1 MHRILLSATILTN
14 TCLSAQAAA
23 PLCAL
28 PSAKPPVVTIAA
40 PGRTEPSR
48 AAPFPAAPQALPVGP
63 AASAPLALSSL
74 PFLRHVEASGAKLVD
89 LGESHGLH
97 RVAAQTG
104 DQFMVFEVLPDG
116 SAAVSGPP
124 VELSPAEIAKV
135 AGQGVTDLGTS
146 HGFKGYFVRSGAHFQ
161 VFYATP
167 DGQQLIPGILYDAAG
182 KDVTR
187 QQVANIPGAVP
198 TVEVT
203 DGKGSA
209 SGSALPLVQKTAFG
223 VVGKDS
229 APRIYML
236 IDPQCVYSIRALQ
249 MLKPFVDAGRVQ
261 LAVVPLSV
269 LDYEDNGAS
278 TQAALALLS
287 KPADQI
293 VTAWQA
299 RDVNGPAVAG
309 RQDPA
314 AGQHGGRP
322 GDRRERHAHLCLA
335 QGRRLRRP
343 YRRPADER
351 ARSAGK
357 RRELSHGRTDPP
369 RLWQPLSRSAGAPA
383 RRVPQNDP
391 RHSLVVGG
399 WFRLGW
405 REIDP
410 PRGRVDR

>member
-1 MHRILLSATILTN
+1 
-14 TCLSAQAAA
+14 
-23 PLCAL
+23 
-28 PSAKPPVVTIAA
+28 
-40 PGRTEPSR
+40 
-48 AAPFPAAPQALPVGP
+48 
-63 AASAPLALSSL
+63 
-74 PFLRHVEASGAKLVD
+74 
-89 LGESHGLH
+89 
-97 RVAAQTG
+97 
-104 DQFMVFEVLPDG
+104 MVFEVLPDG

-124 VELSPAEIAKV
+124 VELSPAEIAKI

-187 QQVANIPGAVP
+187 EQVANVSGAVP

-203 DGKGSA
+203 DGKGATSV
-209 SGSALPLVQKTAFG
+209 SALPLVQKTAFG
-223 VVGKDS
+223 IVGKET

-236 IDPQCVYSIRALQ
+236 IDPQCIYSIRALQ

-299 RDVNGPAVAG
+299 RDVTGPASPDAKARLQVNMEVAQAIGVKGTPTFVWRKTDGTEG
-309 RQDPA
+309 RIDGLPTSV
-314 AGQHGGRP
+314 P
-322 GDRRERHAHLCLA
+322 DLLA
-335 QGRRLRRP
+335 
-343 YRRPADER
+343 
-351 ARSAGK
+351 S
-357 RRELSHGRTDPP
+357 
-369 RLWQPLSRSAGAPA
+369 
-383 RRVPQNDP
+383 
-391 RHSLVVGG
+391 VGS
-399 WFRLGW
+399 
-405 REIDP
+405 
-410 PRGRVDR
+410 

>member
-14 TCLSAQAAA
+14 TCLSAQAAP

-28 PSAKPPVVTIAA
+28 PSTKPPITSIAA
-40 PGRTEPSR
+40 PGATEPSR
-48 AAPFPAAPQALPVGP
+48 AAPSPAALQALPIGTAPAAPP
-63 AASAPLALSSL
+63 ALSSL
-74 PFLRHVEASGAKLVD
+74 PFLRHVEASGANLVD
-89 LGESHGLH
+89 LGESHGLR

-209 SGSALPLVQKTAFG
+209 SVSALPLVQKTAFG

-236 IDPQCVYSIRALQ
+236 IDPQCIYSIRALQ

-278 TQAALALLS
+278 TQAALVLLS

-299 RDVNGPAVAG
+299 RDVNGPASPDAKNRLQVNMEVAQAIGVKGTPTFVWRKADGSEG
-309 RQDPA
+309 RIDGLPTSV
-314 AGQHGGRP
+314 P
-322 GDRRERHAHLCLA
+322 DLLA
-335 QGRRLRRP
+335 
-343 YRRPADER
+343 
-351 ARSAGK
+351 S
-357 RRELSHGRTDPP
+357 
-369 RLWQPLSRSAGAPA
+369 
-383 RRVPQNDP
+383 
-391 RHSLVVGG
+391 VGS
-399 WFRLGW
+399 
-405 REIDP
+405 
-410 PRGRVDR
+410 

>member
-1 MHRILLSATILTN
+1 MRCTLLSATVVT
-14 TCLSAQAAA
+14 TACLSAQAAP

-28 PSAKPPVVTIAA
+28 PKPAIAPTLVADTTPSPRVLVTTARPAVTQPGSAV
-40 PGRTEPSR
+40 S
-48 AAPFPAAPQALPVGP
+48 PA
-63 AASAPLALSSL
+63 SLSDL
-74 PFLRHVEASGAKLVD
+74 PFLQHVEASGAKLID
-89 LGESHGLH
+89 LGESHGLR

-104 DQFMVFEVLPDG
+104 DQFMIFEVLPDG

-146 HGFKGYFVRSGAHFQ
+146 HGFKGFFVRSGAHFQ

-182 KDVTR
+182 KNLTR
-187 QQVANIPGAVP
+187 QQIASIPGAVP

-203 DGKGSA
+203 DGTGTA
-209 SGSALPLVQKTAFG
+209 SVSALPLMQKTAYG

-236 IDPQCVYSIRALQ
+236 IDPQCIYSIRALQ
-249 MLKPFVDAGRVQ
+249 MLKPFVEAGRVQ

-299 RDVNGPAVAG
+299 RDVNGPASPDAKTRLQVNMEVAQAIGVKGTPTFVWRKADGSEG
-309 RQDPA
+309 RIDGLPTSV
-314 AGQHGGRP
+314 P
-322 GDRRERHAHLCLA
+322 DLLA
-335 QGRRLRRP
+335 
-343 YRRPADER
+343 
-351 ARSAGK
+351 S
-357 RRELSHGRTDPP
+357 
-369 RLWQPLSRSAGAPA
+369 
-383 RRVPQNDP
+383 
-391 RHSLVVGG
+391 VGS
-399 WFRLGW
+399 
-405 REIDP
+405 
-410 PRGRVDR
+410 

>member
-14 TCLSAQAAA
+14 ICLSAQAAP

-28 PSAKPPVVTIAA
+28 LSTKPPITLVAA
-40 PGRTEPSR
+40 PGEAQPPQ
-48 AAPFPAAPQALPVGP
+48 AAPSPAAPQVVPSVP
-63 AASAPLALSSL
+63 AAAVSRALTNL
-74 PFLRHVEASGAKLVD
+74 PFLQHVEASGAKLVD

-104 DQFMVFEVLPDG
+104 DQFMIFEVLPDG
-116 SAAVSGPP
+116 SAAVSGPS

-135 AGQGVTDLGTS
+135 AGSGVTDLGTS

-187 QQVANIPGAVP
+187 QQVASIPGAVP

-203 DGKGSA
+203 DGKGTTSV
-209 SGSALPLVQKTAFG
+209 SALPLVQKTAFG

-236 IDPQCVYSIRALQ
+236 IDPQCIYSIRALQ

-278 TQAALALLS
+278 TRAALAASMACRRACPICSRAWEAEPWKNRYPSHPPALLPS
-287 KPADQI
+287 SP
-293 VTAWQA
+293 
-299 RDVNGPAVAG
+299 RAG
-309 RQDPA
+309 GA
-314 AGQHGGRP
+314 F
-322 GDRRERHAHLCLA
+322 L
-335 QGRRLRRP
+335 
-343 YRRPADER
+343 
-351 ARSAGK
+351 GK
-357 RRELSHGRTDPP
+357 RSVAHDGCSAAVPTGR
-369 RLWQPLSRSAGAPA
+369 A
-383 RRVPQNDP
+383 
-391 RHSLVVGG
+391 
-399 WFRLGW
+399 
-405 REIDP
+405 
-410 PRGRVDR
+410 